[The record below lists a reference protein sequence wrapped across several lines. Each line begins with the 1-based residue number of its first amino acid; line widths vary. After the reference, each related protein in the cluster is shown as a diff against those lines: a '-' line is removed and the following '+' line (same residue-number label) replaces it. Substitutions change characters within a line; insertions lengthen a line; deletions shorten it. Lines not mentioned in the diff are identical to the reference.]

1 MGRNTNDNRLD
12 EIVAYVQEH
21 GDERAGTIA
30 SALGVDNKTMMRAL
44 TQLEDRGDLLIEDDA
59 GRLGWF
65 GRRR

>member
-44 TQLEDRGDLLIEDDA
+44 TQLEDRGDLLIEDDV